1 MRSTTC
7 KYANIFKISESL
19 GDLIASYSHGMKQK
33 LALIGAFVHHP
44 KLLVLDEPFVGLDPE
59 ASFNLKKLMRELCD
73 EGSAIFFST
82 HVLEVVEKLCDTVS
96 IIKAGNL
103 VMSGTTE
110 KIRGSNSLEEIFMEV
125 VEDDKKI

>member
-1 MRSTTC
+1 
-7 KYANIFKISESL
+7 
-19 GDLIASYSHGMKQK
+19 MKQK

>member
-1 MRSTTC
+1 M
-7 KYANIFKISESL
+7 
-19 GDLIASYSHGMKQK
+19 
-33 LALIGAFVHHP
+33 
-44 KLLVLDEPFVGLDPE
+44 
-59 ASFNLKKLMRELCD
+59 
-73 EGSAIFFST
+73 
-82 HVLEVVEKLCDTVS
+82 VEKLCDTVS